1 VICRKVLEMQK
12 TSLSWK
18 AAGLSVGVV
27 PTMGALH
34 EGHLSLVAAAKQ
46 QCDRVIVTI
55 FVNPTQFNN
64 TEDLTRYPRTE
75 AADTALL
82 ASHAVDVIFAPAP
95 EDVYPLGFAS
105 QVTVAGVA
113 DPLEGRFRPGHFAG
127 VATVVAKLFGMTL
140 PDRAYFGEKDWQQ
153 VQVIARMTADLNL
166 NVALQICAT
175 ARASDGMA
183 LSSRNARLSPAD
195 RAIAGQLHPVM
206 RACAQDLIQGQAT
219 AQIVAKAQK
228 ALIGYGFE
236 KIDYFTYCDGQSLV
250 SLDHFAPNGRL
261 LVAAW
266 LSGVRLIDNVAV

>member
-1 VICRKVLEMQK
+1 MQK

-55 FVNPTQFNN
+55 FVNPTQFND
-64 TEDLTRYPRTE
+64 TEDLTRYPHTE
-75 AADTALL
+75 SADTALL

-140 PDRAYFGEKDWQQ
+140 PDRL
-153 VQVIARMTADLNL
+153 TL
-166 NVALQICAT
+166 
-175 ARASDGMA
+175 
-183 LSSRNARLSPAD
+183 
-195 RAIAGQLHPVM
+195 
-206 RACAQDLIQGQAT
+206 
-219 AQIVAKAQK
+219 AKK
-228 ALIGYGFE
+228 TGNR
-236 KIDYFTYCDGQSLV
+236 C
-250 SLDHFAPNGRL
+250 R
-261 LVAAW
+261 
-266 LSGVRLIDNVAV
+266 

>member
-1 VICRKVLEMQK
+1 MQK

-105 QVTVAGVA
+105 QVTVGGMA
-113 DPLEGRFRPGHFAG
+113 DLLEGQFRPGHFAG
-127 VATVVAKLFGMTL
+127 VTTVVAKLFGMTL

-153 VQVIARMTADLNL
+153 VQVIARMTAHLNL
-166 NVALQICAT
+166 PVALQTCAT

-183 LSSRNARLSPAD
+183 LSSRNARL
-195 RAIAGQLHPVM
+195 
-206 RACAQDLIQGQAT
+206 
-219 AQIVAKAQK
+219 
-228 ALIGYGFE
+228 
-236 KIDYFTYCDGQSLV
+236 
-250 SLDHFAPNGRL
+250 
-261 LVAAW
+261 
-266 LSGVRLIDNVAV
+266 

>member
-1 VICRKVLEMQK
+1 MQQM
-12 TSLSWK
+12 SLNWK

-64 TEDLTRYPRTE
+64 TEDLTLYPRTE
-75 AADTALL
+75 AADAALL

-95 EDVYPLGFAS
+95 EDVYPQGFSS

-113 DPLEGRFRPGHFAG
+113 DTLEGRFRPGHFAG

-166 NVALQICAT
+166 PVALQVCAT

-195 RAIAGQLHPVM
+195 RAIAAQLHPVM
-206 RACAQDLIQGQAT
+206 RACAQDLIQGQAA
-219 AQIVAKAQK
+219 AQSVAKAQK

-250 SLDHFAPNGRL
+250 SLDHFVPNGRL

-266 LSGVRLIDNVAV
+266 LSGVRLIDNIAV

>member
-1 VICRKVLEMQK
+1 MQK
-12 TSLSWK
+12 MSLSWK

-105 QVTVAGVA
+105 QVTVGGMA
-113 DPLEGRFRPGHFAG
+113 DLLEGQFRPGHFAG

-166 NVALQICAT
+166 PVALQTCAT

-183 LSSRNARLSPAD
+183 LSSRNARLSAAD
-195 RAIAGQLHPVM
+195 RAIAAQLHLVM

-219 AQIVAKAQK
+219 TQSLAKAQE

-236 KIDYFTYCDGQSLV
+236 KIDYFAYCDGKSLLP
-250 SLDHFAPNGRL
+250 LDHFVLNGRL

-266 LSGVRLIDNVAV
+266 LSGVRLIDNIAV